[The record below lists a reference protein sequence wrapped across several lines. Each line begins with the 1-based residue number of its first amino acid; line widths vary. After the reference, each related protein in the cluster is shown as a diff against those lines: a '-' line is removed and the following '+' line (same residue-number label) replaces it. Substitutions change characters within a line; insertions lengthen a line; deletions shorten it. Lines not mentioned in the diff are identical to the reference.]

1 MDIII
6 QSLGFT
12 AGKELEDFVREKIGK
27 LDKLAK
33 IVRANVTLFL
43 GPQNSGDRYYCE
55 VRLEIPGNDL
65 FVKRNEDS
73 FEKVTV
79 TVTDT
84 LQQTLRRTRDKL
96 VERQQSGLPPERSDE
111 IIDQQ
116 S

>member
-12 AGKELEDFVREKIGK
+12 AGEGLEDFVREKLGK
-27 LDKLAK
+27 LDKLSK
-33 IVRANVTLFL
+33 IIRANVVLFI
-43 GPQNSGDRYYCE
+43 GPNSSADKYYCE

-65 FVKRNEDS
+65 FVKRNDDS
-73 FEKVTV
+73 FEKAIVNTAE
-79 TVTDT
+79 T
-84 LQQTLRRTRDKL
+84 LQVTLRRTKDKL
-96 VERQQSGLPPERSDE
+96 VERHQNGLPHESDE